1 MKSEKKKKEENDA
14 TTAREGCCCL
24 GHTAARKR
32 KKTFYKLTPSSA
44 RVIDEC
50 RTSGAAMRAAKRAKI
65 SAKSAPYFAM
75 ILRR

>member
-1 MKSEKKKKEENDA
+1 MKSEKKKKENDA

-44 RVIDEC
+44 SVRVEL
-50 RTSGAAMRAAKRAKI
+50 RTSGATIKAAKMAKI
-65 SAKSAPYFAM
+65 SAKSAPYFAI